1 MGRNTSKHIP
11 KSINERRYYHDF
23 IKNQD
28 YVPTVDDSLNFEE
41 TTNNDKEFKVEENK
55 RRRPKP
61 IKEQLIDHFTE
72 RWITYVIGVLTFV
85 FSYLMF
91 NAKVDIARIF
101 VKTENI
107 EKNVDK
113 VSSDIKELNNKT
125 DQKIDALKE
134 KSNEQD
140 MKIKE
145 NEIKLEYLKRK

>member
-1 MGRNTSKHIP
+1 
-11 KSINERRYYHDF
+11 
-23 IKNQD
+23 
-28 YVPTVDDSLNFEE
+28 
-41 TTNNDKEFKVEENK
+41 
-55 RRRPKP
+55 
-61 IKEQLIDHFTE
+61 
-72 RWITYVIGVLTFV
+72 
-85 FSYLMF
+85 MF

-125 DQKIDALKE
+125 DQKIDVLKE

-145 NEIKLEYLKRK
+145 NEIKLEYLKHK